1 MEINVSRLLE
11 RGYVVTSVLKL
22 FPGVTTITTTISYMH
37 DLPGATFGHMCGQ
50 ELKMHE
56 VSFRDYFWSYVRPGG
71 ENAQNKLPGATVG
84 RMCGQGLKM
93 LKRSFLRQLLAIC
106 AARD

>member
-1 MEINVSRLLE
+1 MEINVSWLLE

-56 VSFRDYFWSYVRPGG
+56 VSFRDYFWSDVRGG
-71 ENAQNKLPGATVG
+71 GML
-84 RMCGQGLKM
+84 RM
-93 LKRSFLRQLLAIC
+93 SFLGPLLAVC
-106 AARD
+106 AARG

>member
-56 VSFRDYFWSYVRPGG
+56 MSFRDYFWSYVRPGG
-71 ENAQNKLPGATVG
+71 ENAQNELPGATFG
-84 RMCGQGLKM
+84 RVCGQGLKM
-93 LKRSFLRQLLAIC
+93 LKIGFLGLLLAIC
-106 AARD
+106 VAIG

>member
-1 MEINVSRLLE
+1 ME
-11 RGYVVTSVLKL
+11 RGYVVTNVLKL

-71 ENAQNKLPGATVG
+71 ESVQNELAGSTFG
-84 RMCGQGLKM
+84 RMCGQELKM
-93 LKRSFLRQLLAIC
+93 LKISFLGLLFAIC
-106 AARD
+106 AAIG